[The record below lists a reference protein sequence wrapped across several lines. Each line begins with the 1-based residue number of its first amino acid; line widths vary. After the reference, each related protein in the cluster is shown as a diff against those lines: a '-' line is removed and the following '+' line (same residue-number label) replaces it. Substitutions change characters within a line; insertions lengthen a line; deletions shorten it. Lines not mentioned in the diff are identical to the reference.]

1 VDEKQFEEKLE
12 ETIKKFEARLKE
24 TTDQLEQKLESK
36 LWVQQKVKKHRNTE
50 QFWGIALLVV
60 GLILLA
66 NRFDWFN
73 WHLPLIPIALI
84 VVGAYF
90 IFTGS
95 DRD

>member
-1 VDEKQFEEKLE
+1 MDEKQFEEKLE
-12 ETIKKFEARLKE
+12 EITKKFEARLKE
-24 TTDQLEQKLESK
+24 TTDQMEQKLDSK
-36 LWVQQKVKKHRNTE
+36 LWVQQKVKRHRHSE

-66 NRFDWFN
+66 NRFDWFD

-90 IFTGS
+90 IFANS